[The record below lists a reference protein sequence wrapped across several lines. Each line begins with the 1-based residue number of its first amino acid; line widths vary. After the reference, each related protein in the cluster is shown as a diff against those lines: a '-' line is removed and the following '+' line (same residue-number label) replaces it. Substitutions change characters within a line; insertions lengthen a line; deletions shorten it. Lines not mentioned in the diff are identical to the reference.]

1 MNTEMSTQKEGGEVV
16 PATFSLHGQAVN
28 GSLWIITFD
37 KASTF
42 NVNFSHFKGLYLGL
56 GVLSSQRTSGLVS

>member
-1 MNTEMSTQKEGGEVV
+1 MNTEMSTQKEGGGEAV
-16 PATFSLHGQAVN
+16 PATFSQHGQGVN

-42 NVNFSHFKGLYLGL
+42 NVNFSHFRGLNGL
-56 GVLSSQRTSGLVS
+56 VVLSSQW